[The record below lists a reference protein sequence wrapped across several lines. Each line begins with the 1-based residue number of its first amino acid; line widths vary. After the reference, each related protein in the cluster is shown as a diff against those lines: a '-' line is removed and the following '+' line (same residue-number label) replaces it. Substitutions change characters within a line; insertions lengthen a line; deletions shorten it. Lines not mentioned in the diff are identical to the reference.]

1 MKLLSYLSSHR
12 TINRSMKF
20 IDYTFDLMSNG
31 DIVFDTELKP
41 EQLKVE
47 NGDKFEI
54 VLVDGAIVL
63 RKLN

>member
-12 TINRSMKF
+12 TINSSMKF
-20 IDYTFDLMSNG
+20 LDYTFDLMSNG
-31 DIVFDTELKP
+31 DIVFDAELKP

-47 NGDKFEI
+47 NGDKFEV

-63 RKLN
+63 KKL